1 MIEKINNDL
10 NNVMTEANIIY
21 VLKGFN
27 NIIKRLNFKI
37 KHIFDLN
44 IIDDLINIF
53 EVDNKSILAN
63 MLEILSSG
71 ESCYCLFEELLYIDK
86 NNLMG
91 VVFTYDNY
99 KIKIIDIGCFEYH
112 YPGLICN
119 YIEETIKKFDSDE
132 IEANILQKIYTE
144 YSTING
150 VPFISYNILENC
162 NKYEVVKLYNMFSGD
177 YIHYNYDEIKCFEL
191 LDNSPTEKFIEVFY
205 EALYGMINTI
215 NYTIVEKKDNI
226 FVSKLLYVMN
236 ELGIN
241 IIVVKNKKNYD
252 LPDNYD
258 DYVSILK
265 RIDQSYEFK
274 EFQIYNDPFSSNDKI
289 MINQSVIIDTIYKNI
304 KNANMHMS
312 FRDIFVTAPTGA
324 GKSVLFQIPAIMAA
338 EKLNLVTIV
347 ISPLIG
353 LMNDQVKNIEKLTN
367 CAATINSDYTPY
379 EKEVIKQKIKNNE
392 ISILYISPE
401 TLLSNYDIENL
412 IGDRTVGM
420 IVVDEAHTVATWGK
434 NFRPD
439 YWYLGEYIDRL
450 RHRQKRLFPIATFTA
465 TATISNGLNDMYH
478 DIIESLNMTCDPFF
492 GDVKRS
498 NIEFE
503 INLCKKDHA
512 YKEEKD
518 EKVVKRINEFV
529 QSGEKSLIYF
539 PFVKNLEEI
548 YDMVPKEKVGK
559 YFGGMDKNAKD
570 ICLEEFRTNEKNV
583 VLATKAFG
591 MGIDVKS
598 IKNVYH
604 FAPTGNLADYVQEI
618 GRAARSDNET
628 GLAITDF
635 YEEDFRY
642 INVLYG
648 LSQINDYHIRE
659 VLKKILF
666 KYRVENSRNFMISP
680 EDFSHIFSA
689 EKDED
694 IDSKLKAT
702 IIAIKRDFKYK
713 TNYVPL
719 IFKPRTMFTKGFF
732 YIPDAKMIEVK
743 AYGWEKYLTEKYSG
757 EQLTL
762 LDAKDI
768 KTSYLG
774 KVYEFDFKKCWSENF
789 NGLYDGITFGTF
801 KRNFYLNELKGYD
814 RSFMKDRLLLS
825 VDSKNDNDFKTIN
838 RIANTK
844 LNILKSILDDLKMS
858 NKQKTI
864 EEIANMYI
872 DRDQYVNKTLMKG
885 VMDPLLNLLIDFTTT
900 NNSNVDKFC
909 DFNSRTGRYHIKSS
923 NYIRKINQLQ
933 KAIDNFF
940 TGFENLKKRIAI
952 VDNSSNVSRTNPI
965 VVAVQIM
972 ELFDLVS
979 YTFTAGEKPEYFVR
993 VNSASELERIVNN
1006 PSYHSA
1012 TLRGITQ
1019 MHYDSINYM
1028 TYFFKN
1034 LKTNEQRWNFIEDYF
1049 LGRVEEKYNVPRI
1062 SKTNVK
1068 SIDNSIDDNPIINEV
1083 PNYNIINIYTLYN
1096 DVDNESFKYYISDK
1110 EIEKLEELGFS
1121 KLSPDCPVAKE
1132 MYGKSMGDVFNIN
1145 DYEYLIDKIDKFD
1158 LEQ

>member
-1 MIEKINNDL
+1 
-10 NNVMTEANIIY
+10 
-21 VLKGFN
+21 
-27 NIIKRLNFKI
+27 
-37 KHIFDLN
+37 
-44 IIDDLINIF
+44 
-53 EVDNKSILAN
+53 
-63 MLEILSSG
+63 
-71 ESCYCLFEELLYIDK
+71 
-86 NNLMG
+86 
-91 VVFTYDNY
+91 
-99 KIKIIDIGCFEYH
+99 
-112 YPGLICN
+112 
-119 YIEETIKKFDSDE
+119 
-132 IEANILQKIYTE
+132 
-144 YSTING
+144 
-150 VPFISYNILENC
+150 
-162 NKYEVVKLYNMFSGD
+162 
-177 YIHYNYDEIKCFEL
+177 
-191 LDNSPTEKFIEVFY
+191 
-205 EALYGMINTI
+205 
-215 NYTIVEKKDNI
+215 
-226 FVSKLLYVMN
+226 
-236 ELGIN
+236 
-241 IIVVKNKKNYD
+241 
-252 LPDNYD
+252 
-258 DYVSILK
+258 
-265 RIDQSYEFK
+265 
-274 EFQIYNDPFSSNDKI
+274 

-324 GKSVLFQIPAIMAA
+324 GKSVLFQIPAIKAA
-338 EKLNLVTIV
+338 EELNLVTIV

-353 LMNDQVKNIEKLTN
+353 LMKDQVKNIEKLTN

-379 EKEVIKQKIKNNE
+379 EKEVIKQRIKNND

-412 IGDRTVGM
+412 IGDRTIGLL
-420 IVVDEAHTVATWGK
+420 VVDEAHTVATWGK

-492 GDVKRS
+492 GNIKRT
-498 NIEFE
+498 NIGFD

-518 EKVVKRINEFV
+518 EKVIKKINEFIT
-529 QSGEKSLIYF
+529 SGEKSLVYF
-539 PFVKNLEEI
+539 PFVKNLEQI

-570 ICLEEFRTNEKNV
+570 ICLEEFRNNEKNV

-618 GRAARSDNET
+618 GRAARSDDEN

-642 INVLYG
+642 INTLYG
-648 LSQINDYHIRE
+648 LSQINDYHVRE

-666 KYRVENSRNFMISP
+666 KYKLENSRNFMISS

-689 EKDED
+689 KQDED

-732 YIPDAKMIEVK
+732 YIADAKMIEMK
-743 AYGWEKYLTEKYSG
+743 SYGWDKYLTEKYSG

-762 LDAKDI
+762 LTTDDV
-768 KTSYLG
+768 KTYYKG
-774 KVYEFDFKKCWSENF
+774 KVYEFDFKNCWNDNF
-789 NGLYDGITFGTF
+789 NGLYDGMTFGTF

-814 RSFMKDRLLLS
+814 RSFMMDRLLLN
-825 VDSKNDNDFKTIN
+825 VDSKNDNNFKTIN
-838 RIANTK
+838 GIANAK
-844 LNILKSILDDLKMS
+844 LNILRSVLDDLKMS

-864 EEIANMYI
+864 EEIADMYI
-872 DRDQYVNKTLMKG
+872 EKDQYANKTLIKG
-885 VMDPLLNLLIDFTTT
+885 VMDPLLHLLIDFTTT
-900 NNSNVDKFC
+900 NYSNSDKFC
-909 DFNSRTGRYHIKSS
+909 DFNSKTGRYHVKSS
-923 NYIRKINQLQ
+923 NYIRKISQLQ

-940 TGFENLKKRIAI
+940 TGFENLKNRIAI
-952 VDNSSNVSRTNPI
+952 VDNSNNVSRTNPI

-993 VNSASELERIVNN
+993 VNSASEMERIVNN
-1006 PSYHSA
+1006 PGYHSS

-1028 TYFFKN
+1028 TYFFKD
-1034 LKTNEQRWNFIEDYF
+1034 LKTNEQRWDFIEDYF
-1049 LGRVEEKYNVPRI
+1049 LGRVEGKYDVPKI
-1062 SKTNVK
+1062 SKTTVK
-1068 SIDNSIDDNPIINEV
+1068 SIDKSVEDNPFIIEEV
-1083 PNYNIINIYTLYN
+1083 NYNIINIYNLYN
-1096 DVDNESFKYYISDK
+1096 DEDNESFRYYIHDK

-1121 KLSPDCPVAKE
+1121 KLSPGCPVAKAME
-1132 MYGKSMGDVFNIN
+1132 GKKMGDVFKIN

-1158 LEQ
+1158 LE

>member
-1 MIEKINNDL
+1 MIEKINFDL
-10 NNVMTEANIIY
+10 NRLIVEGKNIY

-27 NIIKRLNFKI
+27 TIIKELKI
-37 KHIFDLN
+37 NVDHVFDLN
-44 IIDDLINIF
+44 IIEDLNNIF
-53 EVDNKSILAN
+53 NVDNKSIFSN
-63 MLEILSSG
+63 MIKILSSG
-71 ESCYCLFEELLYIDK
+71 KCCYCLLEELLYIDK

-91 VVFTYDNY
+91 VVSTYNGY
-99 KIKIIDIGCFEYH
+99 KIKIVDFGCFEYY

-119 YIEETIKKFDSDE
+119 SIEETIKKFDSDE
-132 IEANILQKIYTE
+132 LKANIIQEIYTE
-144 YSTING
+144 YKTING
-150 VPFISYNILENC
+150 VPFVSYNKLENC
-162 NKYEVVKLYNMFSGD
+162 NNCELVNLYNMFSTD
-177 YIHYNYDEIKCFEL
+177 YINHNYEKIKSFEL
-191 LDNSPTEKFIEVFY
+191 LDNSPMEKFVEVFY
-205 EALYGMINTI
+205 ESLYGRINQI
-215 NYTIVEKKDNI
+215 DYICVEKKENI
-226 FVSKLLYVMN
+226 FISKLLFVMN
-236 ELGIN
+236 EMGIN
-241 IIVVKNKKNYD
+241 INVIKNKREYSLPNNYD
-252 LPDNYD
+252 E
-258 DYVSILK
+258 YVSILK
-265 RIDQSYEFK
+265 RMDNSYEFRP
-274 EFQIYNDPFSSNDKI
+274 FPIYNDPFTNNDKT
-289 MINQSVIIDTIYKNI
+289 MINQSVIIDNIYKNI
-304 KNANMHMS
+304 ENAHNRLS
-312 FRDIFVTAPTGA
+312 FRDVFVTAPTGA
-324 GKSVLFQIPAIMAA
+324 GKSILFQIPAIMAA
-338 EKLNLVTIV
+338 EKLNLITIV

-353 LMNDQVKNIEKLTN
+353 LMKDQVKNIEKLTN

-379 EKEVIKQKIKNNE
+379 EKEMIKMKIKNND

-412 IGDRTVGM
+412 IGERTIGLL
-420 IVVDEAHTVATWGK
+420 VVDEAHTVATWGK

-450 RHRQKRLFPIATFTA
+450 RHRQKRIFPIATFTA
-465 TATISNGLNDMYH
+465 TATISDGLNDMYH

-492 GDVKRS
+492 GNVKRE
-498 NIEFE
+498 NIDFD
-503 INLCKKDHA
+503 IKLCKKDHA

-518 EKVVKRINEFV
+518 EKVIKKINEFI
-529 QSGEKSLIYF
+529 QSGEKTLVYF

-548 YDMVPKEKVGK
+548 YAMVPKEKVGK

-618 GRAARSDNET
+618 GRAARGEKEE

-642 INVLYG
+642 INTLYG
-648 LSQINDYHIRE
+648 LSQINDYHVRE

-666 KYRVENSRNFMISP
+666 KYKVENNRNFMISS
-680 EDFSHIFSA
+680 EDFAHIFSA
-689 EKDED
+689 KQDEE

-732 YIPDAKMIEVK
+732 FIPDSKMIEAK
-743 AYGWEKYLTEKYSG
+743 AYGWEKYLTEKYSSD
-757 EQLTL
+757 QLTL
-762 LDAKDI
+762 LNANDI

-789 NGLYDGITFGTF
+789 NGMYDGITFGTF

-814 RSFMKDRLLLS
+814 RSFMKDRLLLN
-825 VDSKNDNDFKTIN
+825 VDSKNGNDFKIIN
-838 RIANTK
+838 GIANEK
-844 LNILKSILDDLKMS
+844 LNILRTVFDELKMS

-864 EEIANMYI
+864 DEISEMYI
-872 DRDQYVNKTLMKG
+872 TKDKYANKVLIKG
-885 VMDPLLNLLIDFTTT
+885 VMSPLLHLLIDFTTT
-900 NNSNVDKFC
+900 NYSSVDKFC
-909 DFNSRTGRYHIKSS
+909 DFNSKTGRYYIKSS
-923 NYIRKINQLQ
+923 NYIRKINTLQ

-940 TGFENLKKRIAI
+940 TGFENQKNRITI
-952 VDNSSNVSRTNPI
+952 VDNGNNVSRTNPI
-965 VVAVQIM
+965 IVAVQIM

-993 VNSASELERIVNN
+993 VNSASEIEKIVNN
-1006 PSYHSA
+1006 SSYHSQ

-1028 TYFFKN
+1028 TYFFKD
-1034 LKTNEQRWNFIEDYF
+1034 LKTKEERWNFIEDYF
-1049 LGRVEEKYNVPRI
+1049 LGRVESKYDVPRI

-1068 SIDNSIDDNPIINEV
+1068 VIDQSIVDNPVINENQNHNV
-1083 PNYNIINIYTLYN
+1083 INIYTLYN
-1096 DVDNESFKYYISDK
+1096 DEDNESFKYYINDK
-1110 EIEKLEELGFS
+1110 EIDKLEELGFS
-1121 KLSPDCPVAKE
+1121 KLSPNCPVAKAME
-1132 MYGKSMGDVFNIN
+1132 GKKTGDVFNIN
-1145 DYEYLIDKIDKFD
+1145 SYEYLVDKIDQFD
-1158 LEQ
+1158 LD

>member
-10 NNVMTEANIIY
+10 NKILNEEKTLF

-27 NIIKRLNFKI
+27 NIIKKMNFCI
-37 KHIFDLN
+37 EHIFDLK
-44 IIDDLINIF
+44 IIDDLNKIL
-53 EVDNKSILAN
+53 EVDDKT
-63 MLEILSSG
+63 ILSEMLKILTSG
-71 ESCYCLFEELLYIDK
+71 KSCYCLLEELLYIDK
-86 NNLMG
+86 KNLMG
-91 VVFTYDNY
+91 VVSTFSDY
-99 KIKIIDIGCFEYH
+99 KIKIIDLGCFEYY

-119 YIEETIKKFDSDE
+119 SIEETINKFDSDDYK
-132 IEANILQKIYTE
+132 ANILQEIYTE
-144 YSTING
+144 YNTING
-150 VPFISYNILENC
+150 VPFISYNILDNC
-162 NKYEVVKLYNMFSGD
+162 KNVEMSKLYNMYSGD
-177 YIHYNYDEIKCFEL
+177 FISYEYKEKKVFEL
-191 LDNSPTEKFIEVFY
+191 LDNSPTQKIIEVFY
-205 EALYGMINTI
+205 EALYGMINQI
-215 NYTIVEKKDNI
+215 DYICVEKKENI
-226 FVSKLLYVMN
+226 FISKSLFVMN

-241 IIVVKNKKNYD
+241 INILKNKKNYD
-252 LPDNYD
+252 LPENYD
-258 DYVSILK
+258 EYVSILK
-265 RIDQSYEFK
+265 RIDSKYEFK
-274 EFQIYNDPFSSNDKI
+274 EFPIYDDPFTSNDKT
-289 MINQSVIIDTIYKNI
+289 MINQSIIIDTIYNNI
-304 KNANMHMS
+304 KKANMHMS

-324 GKSVLFQIPAIMAA
+324 GKSVLFQIPAIKAA
-338 EKLNLVTIV
+338 EELNLVTII

-353 LMNDQVKNIEKLTN
+353 LMKDQVKNIEKLTN

-379 EKEVIKQKIKNNE
+379 EKEVIKMKIKKNE
-392 ISILYISPE
+392 VSILYISPE

-412 IGDRTVGM
+412 IGDRTIGM
-420 IVVDEAHTVATWGK
+420 LVVDEAHTVATWGK

-492 GDVKRS
+492 GNVKRD
-498 NIEFE
+498 NIGFD

-518 EKVVKRINEFV
+518 EKVVGRIKEFI
-529 QSGEKSLIYF
+529 QTGEKSLVYF
-539 PFVKNLEEI
+539 PFVRNLEEI
-548 YDMVPKEKVGK
+548 YNIVPKEKVGK

-570 ICLEEFRTNEKNV
+570 ICIEEFRTNDKNV

-618 GRAARSDNET
+618 GRAARSDDET

-642 INVLYG
+642 INTLYG
-648 LSQINDYHIRE
+648 LSQINDYHLKE

-666 KYRVENSRNFMISP
+666 KYKLEKSRNFMISS

-689 EKDED
+689 KQDED
-694 IDSKLKAT
+694 VDSKLKAT

-713 TNYVPL
+713 INYVPL
-719 IFKPRTMFTKGFF
+719 VFKPRTMFTKGFF
-732 YIPDAKMIEVK
+732 YIPNSKMIEVK
-743 AYGWEKYLTEKYSG
+743 SYGWEKYLTEKYSG

-768 KTSYLG
+768 KTTYLG
-774 KVYEFDFKKCWSENF
+774 KVYEFDFKGCWNDNF

-814 RSFMKDRLLLS
+814 RSFMKDRLLLN
-825 VDSKNDNDFKTIN
+825 VDSKNENDFKTIN
-838 RIANTK
+838 GIANAK
-844 LNILKSILDDLKMS
+844 LNILRTILDDLKMS

-864 EEIANMYI
+864 NEIADMYI
-872 DRDQYVNKTLMKG
+872 EKDQYANRTLIKG
-885 VMDPLLNLLIDFTTT
+885 VMDPLIHLLIDFTTT
-900 NNSNVDKFC
+900 NYSNVDKFC
-909 DFNSRTGRYHIKSS
+909 DFNSKTGRYHIKSA

-940 TGFENLKKRIAI
+940 SGFENQKKRIAI
-952 VDNSSNVSRTNPI
+952 VDNSNNVSRTNPI

-993 VNSASELERIVNN
+993 VNSASEVEKIVNN
-1006 PSYHSA
+1006 PAYRSA

-1019 MHYDSINYM
+1019 MHCDSINYM
-1028 TYFFKN
+1028 TYFFKD
-1034 LKTNEQRWNFIEDYF
+1034 LKTNKERWDFIEDYF
-1049 LGRVEEKYNVPRI
+1049 LSRVEGKYIIPKI

-1068 SIDNSIDDNPIINEV
+1068 SIDKSLENNPILEEKV
-1083 PNYNIINIYTLYN
+1083 NYNVIDIYTLCN
-1096 DVDNESFKYYISDK
+1096 DEDNESFKYYIHDK
-1110 EIEKLEELGFS
+1110 EIWKLEELGFS
-1121 KLSPDCPVAKE
+1121 KLSPDCSVAKAME
-1132 MYGKSMGDVFNIN
+1132 GKKMGDVFNVN
-1145 DYEYLIDKIDKFD
+1145 SFEYLIDKIEKFD
-1158 LEQ
+1158 LE